1 MNPVENEMK
10 KYLIGLLGALALP
23 ALAETHVISSV
34 AQQINHENKLIEGKG
49 WRVQVE
55 TLKGGRSEGCQLI
68 TMDNGSL
75 TIRVIPT
82 RGMGVYDVRKGDV
95 RLGWDPP
102 VPEIVHPSYIDLESR
117 GGLGWLE
124 GFNEWMVRCGLEF
137 AGHPGTDENDFPLTL
152 HGKIQNIPA
161 SEVSLSVE
169 GKRLTLHGTVYE
181 KFFYGPKLRLDTT
194 LSMEVGSG
202 TFTISDTITNI
213 GGAEQE
219 FQIIYHGNYG
229 SSILEEGAEVVTAT
243 KSVTPMDDNAA
254 KAIDTYTT
262 YKGPVPGFQEEVYL
276 LEPYGDAKGRTM
288 SVLHNKAGDLATS
301 LAWNI
306 NELPHLTIWKNTT
319 SREDGYVTG
328 IEPAT
333 GYPFNR
339 KVERHFGRVPTLAP
353 GASRT
358 FTIAYG
364 IHEGTRSVKA
374 ALAAVKKIQGGRK
387 TTVHPEAPELPKDEA
402 AAGN

>member
-1 MNPVENEMK
+1 M
-10 KYLIGLLGALALP
+10 
-23 ALAETHVISSV
+23 
-34 AQQINHENKLIEGKG
+34 
-49 WRVQVE
+49 
-55 TLKGGRSEGCQLI
+55 
-68 TMDNGSL
+68 
-75 TIRVIPT
+75 
-82 RGMGVYDVRKGDV
+82 
-95 RLGWDPP
+95 
-102 VPEIVHPSYIDLESR
+102 
-117 GGLGWLE
+117 
-124 GFNEWMVRCGLEF
+124 
-137 AGHPGTDENDFPLTL
+137 
-152 HGKIQNIPA
+152 
-161 SEVSLSVE
+161 
-169 GKRLTLHGTVYE
+169 
-181 KFFYGPKLRLDTT
+181 
-194 LSMEVGSG
+194 
-202 TFTISDTITNI
+202 
-213 GGAEQE
+213 
-219 FQIIYHGNYG
+219 
-229 SSILEEGAEVVTAT
+229 
-243 KSVTPMDDNAA
+243 
-254 KAIDTYTT
+254 
-262 YKGPVPGFQEEVYL
+262 
-276 LEPYGDAKGRTM
+276 GRTM